1 MIYRLI
7 VENSGFIIIIII
19 NGNLGIDGYLDYVLY
34 SEFSFGFVVYLGFV
48 ISFLILVYWGLV

>member
-1 MIYRLI
+1 M
-7 VENSGFIIIIII
+7 ENSGFIIIIII